1 MAKKIQQA
9 SLFPVNLEEV
19 WETFIRST
27 DWDKVSAAE
36 EQDAL
41 SQALSKVEQ
50 DAKQLEIRKVAL
62 IAQITGLPDRAARA
76 RKHLEEAAKAM
87 GSFGTEAVLLTS
99 LKESFPPDLYQRT
112 LVALPLDQG
121 AARGDLTP
129 DTSPTRRP
137 TATAETRLENWVLH
151 TLDYEGLTAGQIL
164 KVLHKSGVSGQSV
177 TAKQLASA
185 TRRMAQRGEIEIS
198 GERRSKL
205 YKLAAKG

>member
-1 MAKKIQQA
+1 MAKKVQQA
-9 SLFPVNLEEV
+9 SLFPVDLKAV

-36 EQDAL
+36 EQHAL

-50 DAKQLEIRKVAL
+50 DAKQLEIRKAAL
-62 IAQITGLPDRAARA
+62 IAQIKGLPDRAARA

-112 LVALPLDQG
+112 LVALPIDQG
-121 AARGDLTP
+121 ASGGDLTA
-129 DTSPTRRP
+129 DTSAPRA
-137 TATAETRLENWVLH
+137 TATAETKLERWVLCV
-151 TLDYEGLTAGQIL
+151 LDYEGLTAGQIL

-177 TAKQLASA
+177 TAKQLAGA

-205 YKLAAKG
+205 YKLATKG